1 MKGGPGMRCRRCFAR
16 ITLVGILLCWQL
28 GHGRSQGSEGV
39 RIVSDHLGKTPNL
52 ARIGQ
57 RIFFAGQPGADDF
70 GLFARRGVRTVIN
83 LRTDQEVE
91 ALSFDEGEVVRR
103 EGMAYMHVPVAA
115 GGLSRDGLG
124 EIAQKLTE
132 SDRHPVLIHCAS
144 SNRVGYVWAL
154 FRMLRDDLAVDE
166 AVNEGKAAGLRS
178 PALEQKVR
186 AAKRDEVLDNR
197 SHRLHP

>member
-1 MKGGPGMRCRRCFAR
+1 MKSGPGVPYRRGFGW

-28 GHGRSQGSEGV
+28 DHGRSQGSERV

-57 RIFFAGQPGADDF
+57 RIFFAGQPGEDDF
-70 GLFARRGVRTVIN
+70 GLFAQRGVRTVIN

-91 ALSFDEGEVVRR
+91 ELSFDEGEVVRR

-115 GGLSRDGLG
+115 GELSRDGFG
-124 EIAQKLTE
+124 EIAQKLRE

-154 FRMLRDDLAVDE
+154 FRMLRDDLAVEE
-166 AVNEGKAAGLRS
+166 AVNEAKAAGLRS
-178 PALEQKVR
+178 RVLEEKARATLVR
-186 AAKRDEVLDNR
+186 
-197 SHRLHP
+197 